1 MTETFGER
9 LRRLRLAKRM
19 TTPQMANACQVTSYH
34 IVNQWELDRNH
45 PRVSTLPHVASVLGV
60 TTDYLLT
67 GRDSDA
73 ALRAAILR
81 GTSQEILLAMARREI

>member
-9 LRRLRLAKRM
+9 LRRLRLAKGIPVEQIAQAIGVTHSIVRR
-19 TTPQMANACQVTSYH
+19 AENGEHQVRAH
-34 IVNQWELDRNH
+34 R
-45 PRVSTLPHVASVLGV
+45 LPKLAHMLGC

-67 GRDSDA
+67 GRDPDD

-81 GTSQEILLAMARREI
+81 GTRPEILLAMARREL